1 MDTELIGEP
10 FIPQRTLLGPG
21 PSNVNPRVLQAM
33 LSPLLGYLDPDFL
46 KLMDDVSAM
55 LRQVFQTRNALT
67 FAVSGTGSAGM
78 ESGFCN
84 LLEPGDVVVI
94 AVNGFFGER
103 MSDIARR
110 QGADVYRVD
119 SPWGQPIDTDAVR
132 QEMKKHSAVKM
143 LAAVHAE
150 TSTGVLQPL
159 DQLSQ
164 IAKEYDSLL
173 LLDAVTS
180 LGGSP
185 LNIDEIGVDFCF
197 SATQKCLGAPPGL
210 SPVTASEKAV
220 AAMLNRTNPSRSW
233 YLDLSLLFDYWAN
246 NRRYHHTAPMS
257 MVYGLREALRMILEE
272 GLENRL
278 DRHTRNAD
286 ALWAGL
292 ESIGLEFV
300 VSREYRLNQLTSV
313 YIPDGVVDTDVRRAL
328 LYDYGI
334 EIGGGLG
341 EFAGKVW
348 RFGLMGESS
357 KDINVLALL
366 SALEAVLPTHGYE
379 VGRGVAVQAASTS
392 FANNRSN

>member
-1 MDTELIGEP
+1 
-10 FIPQRTLLGPG
+10 
-21 PSNVNPRVLQAM
+21 
-33 LSPLLGYLDPDFL
+33 
-46 KLMDDVSAM
+46 M
-55 LRQVFQTRNALT
+55 LRQVFRTRNPLT

-84 LLEPGDVVVI
+84 LVEPDDVVVI
-94 AVNGFFGER
+94 AVNGFFGAR
-103 MSDIARR
+103 MADIAAR
-110 QGADVYRVD
+110 QGAQVFRVD
-119 SPWGQPIDTDAVR
+119 SPWGQPIDTDGLR
-132 QEMKKHSAVKM
+132 KEMRNHQSVKM

-159 DQLSQ
+159 PEIAS
-164 IAKEYDSLL
+164 IAKEHDSLL

-180 LGGSP
+180 LGGSE
-185 LNIDEIGVDFCF
+185 LNIDDIGVDFCF

-220 AAMLNRTNPSRSW
+220 SAMLNRSSPSRSW

-257 MVYGLREALRMILEE
+257 MIYGLREALRMILEE
-272 GLENRL
+272 GLDTRVA
-278 DRHTRNAD
+278 RHARNAA
-286 ALWAGL
+286 ALCAGL
-292 ESIGLEFV
+292 EAIDLKFV
-300 VSREYRLNQLTSV
+300 VSPEYRLNQLISV
-313 YIPDGVVDTDVRRAL
+313 YIPEGVVDTDVRRSL

-357 KDINVLALL
+357 KEINVLALL
-366 SALEAVLPTHGYE
+366 SALEAVLPVNGYE
-379 VGRGVAVQAASTS
+379 VGAGLAVQAASIS
-392 FANNRSN
+392 LANNKPL

>member
-1 MDTELIGEP
+1 MNNEVIGEP

-46 KLMDDVSAM
+46 KLMDDVSSM
-55 LRQVFQTRNALT
+55 LRQVFRTKNPLT

-84 LLEPGDVVVI
+84 LLEPDDVVVI
-94 AVNGFFGER
+94 AVNGFFGAR
-103 MSDIARR
+103 MADIASR
-110 QGADVYRVD
+110 QGAQVFRVD
-119 SPWGQPIDTDAVR
+119 SPWGQPIDTDSLR
-132 QEMKKHSAVKM
+132 KEMRNHQSVKM

-159 DQLSQ
+159 EEIAT
-164 IAKEYDSLL
+164 IAKEHDSLL
-173 LLDAVTS
+173 LVDAVTS
-180 LGGSP
+180 LGGSD
-185 LNIDEIGVDFCF
+185 LNIDEIGIDFCF

-210 SPVTASEKAV
+210 SPVTASDRAV
-220 AAMLNRTNPSRSW
+220 SAMLNRSSPSRSW

-257 MVYGLREALRMILEE
+257 MIYGLREALRMILEE
-272 GLENRL
+272 GLDIRL
-278 DRHTRNAD
+278 ARHARNAS
-286 ALWAGL
+286 ALCAGL
-292 ESIGLEFV
+292 EALELKFV
-300 VSREYRLNQLTSV
+300 VEPEYRLNQLTSV
-313 YIPDGVVDTDVRRAL
+313 YIPEGVVDTDVRRSL

-357 KDINVLALL
+357 KEINVLALL
-366 SALEAVLPTHGYE
+366 SALETVLPLNGYE
-379 VGRGVAVQAASTS
+379 VGPGMAVQAASIS
-392 FANNRSN
+392 LANNRLL

>member
-1 MDTELIGEP
+1 MNTELVGEP

-46 KLMDDVSAM
+46 KLMDDVSSM
-55 LRQVFQTRNALT
+55 LRQVFQTDNALT

-84 LLEPGDVVVI
+84 LLEPDDVVVI
-94 AVNGFFGER
+94 AGNGFFGER
-103 MSDIARR
+103 MSDIASR
-110 QGADVYRVD
+110 QGAQVFRGD
-119 SPWGQPIDTDAVR
+119 SPWGQPIDIDSVR
-132 QEMKKHSAVKM
+132 REMKKHASVKM

-159 DQLSQ
+159 PELSK
-164 IAKEYDSLL
+164 IAKEHDSLL

-185 LNIDEIGVDFCF
+185 LNIDDIGIDFCF

-210 SPVTASEKAV
+210 SPVTASDKAV
-220 AAMLNRTNPSRSW
+220 SAMINRTNPSRSW
-233 YLDLSLLFDYWAN
+233 YLDLSLLIDYWAN
-246 NRRYHHTAPMS
+246 TRRYHHTAPMS

-272 GLENRL
+272 GLQNRL
-278 DRHTRNAD
+278 ERHARNATG
-286 ALWAGL
+286 LWAGL
-292 ESIGLEFV
+292 EAMGLEFV
-300 VSREYRLNQLTSV
+300 VAPEYRLNQLTSV
-313 YIPDGVVDTDVRRAL
+313 YIPEGVVDTDVRRSL

-366 SALEAVLPTHGYE
+366 SALEAVLPANGYE
-379 VGRGVAVQAASTS
+379 VGRGIAVQAASTS
-392 FANNRSN
+392 FANNRP